1 MSDTKSLKNHVE
13 LDDIIA
19 KALEKIGGEDEND
32 LCKFLPGNSG
42 GYIHHFT
49 LRKMKNNEPA
59 ALTDMIQKYIVQNET
74 PGRLDPKQRA
84 PRGSRKKKDVLSLS
98 KGDVERLVQIARQ
111 VGDSAMLSKLSPKRS
126 LTRLKK
132 ELIKS
137 IKSGVVEEDLWK
149 AYTDSIYNYHSPFAI
164 ANIPG
169 N

>member
-1 MSDTKSLKNHVE
+1 MSDTKFPKMHIE

-19 KALEKIGGEDEND
+19 KALKKIGGKDEND
-32 LCKFLPGNSG
+32 LCRFLPGNSG

-49 LRKMKNNEPA
+49 LRKMRNNEPSI
-59 ALTDMIQKYIVQNET
+59 LTDMIQKYIVQNET
-74 PGRLDPKQRA
+74 PGRLNPKQRA
-84 PRGSRKKKDVLSLS
+84 PRGSRKKKDILSFS
-98 KGDVERLVQIARQ
+98 RGDVERLVQIARQ
-111 VGDSAMLSKLSPKRS
+111 VGDSDMLSKLSPKRS

-137 IKSGVVEEDLWK
+137 IKLGVVEQDLWK

-164 ANIPG
+164 ASIPS

>member
-1 MSDTKSLKNHVE
+1 MSDTKFPKMHIE

-19 KALEKIGGEDEND
+19 KALKKIGGKDEND
-32 LCKFLPGNSG
+32 LCRFLPGNSG

-49 LRKMKNNEPA
+49 LRKMRNNEPSI
-59 ALTDMIQKYIVQNET
+59 LTDMIQKYIVQNET
-74 PGRLDPKQRA
+74 PGRLNPKQRA
-84 PRGSRKKKDVLSLS
+84 PRGSRKKKDILSFS
-98 KGDVERLVQIARQ
+98 RGDVERLVQIARQ
-111 VGDSAMLSKLSPKRS
+111 VGDSDMLSKLSPKRS

-137 IKSGVVEEDLWK
+137 IKLGVVEQDLWK

-164 ANIPG
+164 ANIPS

>member
-1 MSDTKSLKNHVE
+1 MSDTKFPKMHIE

-19 KALEKIGGEDEND
+19 KALKKIGGKDEND
-32 LCKFLPGNSG
+32 LCRFLPGNSG

-49 LRKMKNNEPA
+49 LRKMRNNQPSI
-59 ALTDMIQKYIVQNET
+59 LTDMIQKYIVQNET
-74 PGRLDPKQRA
+74 PGRLNPKQRA
-84 PRGSRKKKDVLSLS
+84 PRGSRKKKDILSFS
-98 KGDVERLVQIARQ
+98 RGDVERLVQIARQ
-111 VGDSAMLSKLSPKRS
+111 VGDSDMLSKLSPKRS

-137 IKSGVVEEDLWK
+137 IKLGVVEQDLWK

-164 ANIPG
+164 ASIPS

>member
-1 MSDTKSLKNHVE
+1 MSDTKFPKMHIE

-19 KALEKIGGEDEND
+19 KALKKIGGKDEND
-32 LCKFLPGNSG
+32 LCRFLPGNSG

-49 LRKMKNNEPA
+49 LRKMRNNQPSI
-59 ALTDMIQKYIVQNET
+59 LTDMIQKYIVQNET
-74 PGRLDPKQRA
+74 PGRLNPKQRA
-84 PRGSRKKKDVLSLS
+84 PRGSRKKKDILSFS
-98 KGDVERLVQIARQ
+98 RGDVERLVQIARQ
-111 VGDSAMLSKLSPKRS
+111 VGDSDMLSKLSPKRS

-137 IKSGVVEEDLWK
+137 IKLGVVEQDLWK

-164 ANIPG
+164 ANIPS